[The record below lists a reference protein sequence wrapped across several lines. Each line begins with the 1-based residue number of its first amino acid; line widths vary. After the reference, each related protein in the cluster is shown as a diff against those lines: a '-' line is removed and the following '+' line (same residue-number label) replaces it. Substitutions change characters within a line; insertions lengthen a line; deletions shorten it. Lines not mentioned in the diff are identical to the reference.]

1 MRTLRGCV
9 FLPFE
14 AKEKSYSADDSTDA
28 ACDDVCHGIKQRTAL
43 GLQMKKEI
51 AAEFIDFPEAGKGDG
66 KEERE

>member
-1 MRTLRGCV
+1 ML
-9 FLPFE
+9 LHFE
-14 AKEKSYSADDSTDA
+14 AKPKRKSTDDSTDA
-28 ACDDVCHGIKQRTAL
+28 ARDDVCHGIKQRTAL